1 MKLKDSPCMNRC
13 MYILLTLLA
22 LCGQTTLS
30 ARTYEQVLR
39 RNFWNESQ
47 NVAGIRQDS
56 LSRSYAELSGGYEA
70 GGFRDSWQPENA
82 WNAGAVTASIRHL
95 ERISFKGAFSFR
107 QWEGYGMCGS
117 MFIDPG
123 YYPVDVLE
131 FTPGRKTL
139 QTYALDG
146 GFSYD
151 VAPGW
156 RAGVMADFMS
166 ANMAKRKDLRH
177 DNWKLD
183 FRIAPGFMF
192 HRGDLAL
199 GASYIFGK
207 IAETI
212 NAEQVG
218 TAESSY
224 HAFFDKG
231 LMYGVYQVWTGS
243 GVHLDED
250 GVKGL
255 PVKEFSNGFA
265 LQAQY
270 KGAFAEIEYAR
281 TGGSVGEKEYIW
293 FRFPGDRVDVRLGYK
308 AAGRTAEHYARL
320 DFGWNSQTVFENVL
334 EKDMENGVTTVIGH
348 GSNMIQRREILGLRP
363 KYEYVASDWEA
374 FVEAGI
380 CWRNGAASQMY
391 PYIYTR
397 SRGTATVKAGGLVKF
412 GGVELAADLA
422 YGWGDVTES
431 EYMAATDAGAQ
442 VSPYRLQEWYDLQM
456 EYDTAGRIGAG
467 LSVKYDFWK
476 GMYVKASGRWLHGF
490 DLQKLAGADRME
502 AKLAIGYQF

>member
-1 MKLKDSPCMNRC
+1 MCILVM
-13 MYILLTLLA
+13 LLTFAGQMLLP
-22 LCGQTTLS
+22 

-39 RNFWNESQ
+39 RNFWNAGS

-56 LSRSYAELSGGYEA
+56 LSRAFAELSGGYET
-70 GGFRDSWQPENA
+70 GGFRESWQAESA
-82 WNAGAVTASIRHL
+82 WNAGARTSSIHHL
-95 ERISFKGAFSFR
+95 DRISFKGSFSFS

-117 MFIDPG
+117 MFTDPG

-151 VAPGW
+151 VAPEW
-156 RAGVMADFMS
+156 RIGAMADFTS

-192 HRGDLAL
+192 HKGDLAV
-199 GASYIFGK
+199 GASYVFGK
-207 IAETI
+207 TAETVK
-212 NAEQVG
+212 AEQVG

-224 HAFFDKG
+224 YAFFDKG

-250 GVKGL
+250 GVNGL

-270 KGAFAEIEYAR
+270 KGLFAELEYAR
-281 TGGSVGEKEYIW
+281 TSGSAGEKEYIW

-320 DFGWNSQTVFENVL
+320 DFGWKSQSVHETVL
-334 EKDMENGVTTVIGH
+334 EKEIGNGVTTVVGH
-348 GSNMIQRREILGLRP
+348 GSNMIQRREILSLRP
-363 KYEYVASDWEA
+363 KYEYVASKWEA
-374 FVEAGI
+374 FVQARFD
-380 CWRNGAASQMY
+380 WRNGAASQMY
-391 PYIYTR
+391 PYIYTQ
-397 SRGTATVKAGGLVKF
+397 SLMVASVNAGGQVRL
-412 GGVELAADLA
+412 GAVEIAADVV
-422 YGWGDVTES
+422 YGWGNVRES
-431 EYMAATDAGAQ
+431 ERSVSGTAGVQTA
-442 VSPYRLQEWYDLQM
+442 PYRLQEWYDLQI
-456 EYDTAGRIGAG
+456 EYDTARRMGAG
-467 LSVKYDFWK
+467 LSLKYDFWK
-476 GMYVKASGRWLHGF
+476 GMYVAVTGRWLHGF
-490 DLQKLAGADRME
+490 GLKHLTGADRME
-502 AKLAIGYQF
+502 TKMAVGYCF